1 MKDSAGNEAVEVT
14 RTVVVQAKASLDPFG
29 KAEVKPYVP
38 VTLYGKVRIGEV
50 AASEGDVVA
59 VWVGDEMRG
68 KVQIQFVVGGVAYL
82 TLPIYAEQDGEK
94 TNRFKLWDQSSGEVY
109 ELGKVMELS
118 IGGTIGSA
126 EELVELDFGG
136 GGDEVAPVIELLGEA
151 EVTVELGSEYEDAG
165 AKATDGVDGD
175 LSGSIVVQ
183 SNVDTAQ
190 VGSYRVSYN
199 VKDSA
204 GNEAVEVV
212 RDVLVD
218 PFGVP
223 VVYANKWA
231 TVLGQVIVNGASAGE
246 GDVVGIYVGDE
257 LRGKLRVQF
266 IGGNAWLSNARVQSA
281 GIEETVRFKLYDNS
295 IGVIVEKSGSSA
307 SIEPGKVVGTF
318 GDPFFIHMDSKA
330 PIIELLG
337 EAQVTVEL
345 GSEYEDEGVKATD
358 VVEGD
363 LSGSIVV
370 VNNVDTAR
378 PGTYRVSYN
387 VQDSAGNAAAEV
399 VRVVV
404 VKPRLVET
412 LSLDVVQ
419 RKPFTFRF
427 TTQIGVLYKVE
438 VSEDLQKWIK
448 VKEIKGTDGIVQFTD
463 DRSINESAQ
472 FYRLRMQ

>member
-1 MKDSAGNEAVEVT
+1 MLVFPIKLNIKRWANYLLLGLCFIVPAAG
-14 RTVVVQAKASLDPFG
+14 SCDPFG

-94 TNRFKLWDQSSGEVY
+94 TNRFKLWDQSSGELY

-126 EELVELDFGG
+126 QELVELDFGG
-136 GGDEVAPVIELLGEA
+136 GGDGVAPV
-151 EVTVELGSEYEDAG
+151 
-165 AKATDGVDGD
+165 
-175 LSGSIVVQ
+175 
-183 SNVDTAQ
+183 
-190 VGSYRVSYN
+190 
-199 VKDSA
+199 
-204 GNEAVEVV
+204 
-212 RDVLVD
+212 
-218 PFGVP
+218 
-223 VVYANKWA
+223 
-231 TVLGQVIVNGASAGE
+231 
-246 GDVVGIYVGDE
+246 
-257 LRGKLRVQF
+257 
-266 IGGNAWLSNARVQSA
+266 
-281 GIEETVRFKLYDNS
+281 
-295 IGVIVEKSGSSA
+295 
-307 SIEPGKVVGTF
+307 
-318 GDPFFIHMDSKA
+318 
-330 PIIELLG
+330 IELLG

-345 GSEYEDEGVKATD
+345 GSEYEDEGGKATD

-448 VKEIKGTDGIVQFTD
+448 VKEINGTDGIVQFTD
-463 DRSINESAQ
+463 DRNINESAQ